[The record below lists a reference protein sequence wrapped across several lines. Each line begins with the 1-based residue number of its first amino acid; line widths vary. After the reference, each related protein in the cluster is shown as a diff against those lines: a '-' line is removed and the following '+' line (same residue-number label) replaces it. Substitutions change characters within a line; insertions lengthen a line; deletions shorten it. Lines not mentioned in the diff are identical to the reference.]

1 MSNLKNK
8 GKIMNKIL
16 LASFLLITLVACG
29 GQKSTVVKQTIT
41 KKPTKAYSP
50 YTVKSGKIVYEYIRY
65 SLKISFSYKQGRE
78 SGSRELI
85 PHVAEQKIYYWD
97 DFGAKAFEE
106 TWQVSKFGGEPL
118 AQKVK
123 ISEQLW
129 LGDKRYYY
137 KDKKISI
144 DPWHSRVSGKK
155 PNYGTYTSTKM
166 IIGKQTKLYRESA
179 YTDFYIWNG
188 LRLKQQNFSTSKG
201 KRSDISTEFNAI
213 EVNTV
218 AVDSKRFKPS
228 WL

>member
-1 MSNLKNK
+1 M
-8 GKIMNKIL
+8 L
-16 LASFLLITLVACG
+16 LASFLLVILVACG
-29 GQKSTVVKQTIT
+29 GQKSTLVEQKVTE
-41 KKPTKAYSP
+41 KPTKAYSP
-50 YTVKSGKIVYEYIRY
+50 YAVKSGKIVYEYIRY
-65 SLKISFSYKQGRE
+65 SLKVSFSYKQGKE

-85 PHVAEQKIYYWD
+85 PYVAEQKIYYWD

-106 TWQVSKFGGEPL
+106 TWQVSKFGGKPL

-137 KDKKISI
+137 KDDKVSI
-144 DPWHSRVSGKK
+144 DPWHGRLLAKK
-155 PNYGTYTSTKM
+155 PNYGRYKSNKS
-166 IIGKQTKLYRESA
+166 IAGKKVKLYRESA

-201 KRSDISTEFNAI
+201 KRSDISTEFNAL
-213 EVNTV
+213 EVNIMPI
-218 AVDSKRFKPS
+218 DMKKFQPK